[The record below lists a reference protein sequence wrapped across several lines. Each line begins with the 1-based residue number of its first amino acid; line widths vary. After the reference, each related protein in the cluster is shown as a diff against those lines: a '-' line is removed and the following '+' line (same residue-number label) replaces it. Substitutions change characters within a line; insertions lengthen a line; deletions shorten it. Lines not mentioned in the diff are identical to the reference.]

1 MIKQLDLPTFF
12 ITFTFVKRLGEPII
26 KALYTFHV
34 KKLNLSNKM
43 KHLEYVHIKNLIH
56 KNSITCS
63 KYYDH
68 ETSCFH
74 TLFNKALF
82 FGTNV
87 QFVFVIDFEI
97 VVMNMTFYGLNM
109 RPYKWKKLKNLWFTF
124 HMMFHLSITLQNA
137 QHWHTWTCKKKIML
151 FVNFIIHY
159 LPWV

>member
-56 KNSITCS
+56 KNSIMCS

-74 TLFNKALF
+74 TLFNKGPF
-82 FGTNV
+82 FWDKCTIC
-87 QFVFVIDFEI
+87 FCHRF
-97 VVMNMTFYGLNM
+97 
-109 RPYKWKKLKNLWFTF
+109 
-124 HMMFHLSITLQNA
+124 
-137 QHWHTWTCKKKIML
+137 
-151 FVNFIIHY
+151 
-159 LPWV
+159 